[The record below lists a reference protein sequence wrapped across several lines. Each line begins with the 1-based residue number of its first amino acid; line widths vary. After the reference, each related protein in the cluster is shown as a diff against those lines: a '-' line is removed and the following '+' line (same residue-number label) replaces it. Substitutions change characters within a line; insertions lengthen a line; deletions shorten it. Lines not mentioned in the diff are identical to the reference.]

1 MSDDTATE
9 ATDGLDEE
17 TLNRYNENRRW
28 HRKHGRPDK
37 ALRIELAMA
46 EGRRLTD
53 DEARTLLGLNAPK
66 NAPADIDPEV
76 QIPPRHGPGSS
87 TANWRKFA
95 RLVTDMDED
104 VLKKTG
110 KNDLIKILEANG
122 VIEREK

>member
-1 MSDDTATE
+1 MSDDTATD
-9 ATDGLDEE
+9 TDSLDEE
-17 TLNRYNENRRW
+17 TLIRYNENRRW
-28 HRKHGRPDK
+28 HRREGRPDK
-37 ALRIELAMA
+37 ALLIEMAMA
-46 EGRRLTD
+46 EGRELTD

-66 NAPADIDPEV
+66 NAPAGIDPDV

-110 KNDLIKILEANG
+110 KKDLILILEANG